1 MIETI
6 STLRQKKIL
15 IAPLDWGLG
24 HAARCIPIIQ
34 QLLHQQNTVVLATS
48 GEAYKFLSVEFPTLS
63 LEELPNYD
71 IEYSSG
77 KSQTSKLIFQIP
89 KVWQAVQNEKKVTQ
103 RIVKKYE
110 IDIIISDNRFGVYSS
125 HIPSYFITHQLKIID
140 AKKRKWMEWL
150 MMKINFYFIQKFTEC
165 WIPDHP
171 GEHNLSGILSHNI
184 ETPFPK
190 KYIGTLSRFK
200 NMWMALTLEK
210 TYKIIV
216 LISGPEPQKTI
227 FQKIILSQIDSLNI
241 PTLVCLGNPKDQTIR
256 RRSHSVDIVGHLPT
270 ERLYHM
276 LFNCDIVISRSGYST
291 IMDLESLGKK
301 AIFIPTPGQ
310 SEQEYL
316 AKKFKESM
324 IFFSEE
330 QSTFYLDRAM
340 KENERYKGWV
350 IL

>member
-34 QLLHQQNTVVLATS
+34 QLLNQQNTVVMASSGDAYRFLA
-48 GEAYKFLSVEFPTLS
+48 VEFPDLQ
-63 LEELPNYD
+63 LEELPTYD
-71 IEYSSG
+71 IVYSDS
-77 KSQTSKLIFQIP
+77 KSQTAKLLLQIP
-89 KVWQAVQNEKKVTQ
+89 KVWKAVQNEKKLTL
-103 RIVKKYE
+103 RIVKKHE
-110 IDIIISDNRFGVYSS
+110 IDIIISDNRFGVYCTD
-125 HIPSYFITHQLKIID
+125 IPSYFITHQLKIID
-140 AKKRKWMEWL
+140 AKNRKWMEWL
-150 MMKINFYFIQKFTEC
+150 MMKMNFYFIQKFTEC
-165 WIPDHP
+165 WIPDHA
-171 GEHNLSGILSHNI
+171 GENNLSGTLSHNI
-184 ETPFPK
+184 ETPFPI

-210 TYKIIV
+210 TYKIVV

-241 PTLVCLGNPKDQTIR
+241 PTLVCLGNPGNQTIR

-276 LFNCDIVISRSGYST
+276 LFNSELVISRSGYST

-316 AKKFKESM
+316 AQKFKESM

-330 QSTFYLDRAM
+330 QSTFHLDRAM

-350 IL
+350 IV